1 MAGGEKV
8 RRVGIDIKGDID
20 AAKKLHLPW
29 WGLLGVIFV
38 GFFGAWLFDHFG
50 RLDLV
55 LPVLNCIAVFG
66 FLIALKWKLRRRSWF
81 WGIMIFIAALHVPL
95 IMFIPWTTQWVPA
108 LAIGVIDSADFC
120 LIVWILAAVG
130 RLMEEPK
137 DSEMPPHSH

>member
-1 MAGGEKV
+1 LPLIE
-8 RRVGIDIKGDID
+8 DIKSDIQT
-20 AAKKLHLPW
+20 ARKLRLPKRVLFTW
-29 WGLLGVIFV
+29 MAFCLPVI
-38 GFFGAWLFDHFG
+38 WLCDRFG
-50 RLDLV
+50 RLNMA

-66 FLIALKWKLRRRSWF
+66 FLIALKWKLRRHSWF

-130 RLMEEPK
+130 RFMEEPK
-137 DSEMPPHSH
+137 ASEMPPHSR